1 MPEQD
6 ITPILVVVDRD
17 RYQCYGAETPRS
29 HELTK
34 ILKDLGGVSDTVSD
48 GRYNFNVTLI
58 EETVYAT
65 LFPVTE

>member
-34 ILKDLGGVSDTVSD
+34 ILKEMGGISDTVPA
-48 GRYNFNVTLI
+48 GRYNFNVTMI
-58 EETVYAT
+58 GDTPYAT
-65 LFPVTE
+65 LFPVVE